1 MLHKHICRLALGA
14 ALFLAG
20 SMALH
25 AQVVRVP
32 LEGSNFPISQGVWV
46 GDTLYLSGVP
56 DRLVMKGTP
65 GDTELQTT
73 HVLDAIQKELEA
85 QKLGMKDIV
94 MMHAYLVGDPA
105 KGGRMDFAG
114 FMAAYTKYFGTKD
127 QPNMPARTAMQIA
140 ALGAPGAL
148 VEIEVIAVKPK

>member
-1 MLHKHICRLALGA
+1 MLHKRIYRLALSV
-14 ALFLAG
+14 ALLLAG
-20 SMALH
+20 SMAVH
-25 AQVVRVP
+25 AQVVRVR
-32 LEGSNFPISQGVWV
+32 LQGSDFPISQGVWV

-73 HVLDAIQKELEA
+73 HVLDAIQKELED

-105 KGGRMDFAG
+105 KGGKMDFAG
-114 FMAAYTKYFGTKD
+114 FMSAYTKYFGTKD
-127 QPNMPARTAMQIA
+127 QPNKPARTAMQIA

-148 VEIEVIAVKPK
+148 VEIEVIAVREK